1 MQPGGV
7 GPFGG
12 LDRLRLRLR
21 LGNRNRNRNC
31 NSNSNSNSNSQ
42 NTDHTDDTVTTRIC
56 SVWATGRR
64 DAPPEALF

>member
-1 MQPGGV
+1 VQPGGV

-42 NTDHTDDTVTTRIC
+42 NTETTDYTKTTRI
-56 SVWATGRR
+56 SPTSEGPARAMGSLWI
-64 DAPPEALF
+64 